1 MEGPAAWQEPA
12 VSGLHTVLPA
22 WSPWLPSLMDTG
34 ASELEATVTCPC
46 WGTGSFSCPRW
57 LPGSASA
64 VLWGWRHGG
73 RRGRQIE
80 GTAAPKG
87 ASRVPREHP
96 SFLRAAPQRLCIGPS
111 QAHHLHTRNAA
122 GTGGPGGAIRACPAW
137 QCGLQTRRELLRVQ
151 GRGVFCD
158 RRRQGSSV
166 SSRAISL
173 LPEHQA
179 GLGFHQPDPK
189 TPQPPASLQKQ
200 VTPEMAGGGAVLGAR
215 CPRGQG
221 KDRSPFLWG
230 GGHGFPP
237 TLISDKVRSP
247 ELLKRMLDRGG

>member
-1 MEGPAAWQEPA
+1 MAPWWEERQTERGHSSPSRSQPGATRTPLLPEG
-12 VSGLHTVLPA
+12 ST
-22 WSPWLPSLMDTG
+22 
-34 ASELEATVTCPC
+34 
-46 WGTGSFSCPRW
+46 
-57 LPGSASA
+57 
-64 VLWGWRHGG
+64 
-73 RRGRQIE
+73 
-80 GTAAPKG
+80 TAA
-87 ASRVPREHP
+87 VHW
-96 SFLRAAPQRLCIGPS
+96 PS

-122 GTGGPGGAIRACPAW
+122 GAGGPGGTIRACPAW

-200 VTPEMAGGGAVLGAR
+200 VLPSEMAGGGAVLGAR

-230 GGHGFPP
+230 SGHGFPP